1 MLAVSAEMR
10 APLSRPHFTP
20 DDIIALKTKA
30 IGLRHLSSADEL
42 SQNLQRGAR
51 DGCAFNITFKRNEY
65 CHRQTMLDRLETEGP
80 EHIVHEYNSAVR
92 DAFSRSFNM
101 DLSGFINPGHTHVE
115 EVINKVEKSMRF
127 VLVDYAN
134 CGTPTDADMYNGLG
148 RYPKSY
154 IDPDRIKATLPPF
167 DPSRISLSPTTVL
180 DRQLGDGLKN
190 EIMDQFMENL
200 THTLRTHLPAFEDDI
215 MLKFLS
221 TQHGARTV

>member
-20 DDIIALKTKA
+20 DDITALKTKA
-30 IGLRHLSSADEL
+30 IGLRHLSSAEEL

-51 DGCAFNITFKRNEY
+51 NGCAFNITFQRSEDG
-65 CHRQTMLDRLETEGP
+65 HRQTMLDRLETDGP
-80 EHIVHEYNSAVR
+80 QHIVHEYNRAVR
-92 DAFSRSFNM
+92 EAFNNSFNM

-115 EVINKVEKSMRF
+115 EVINKVAKSMRF

-134 CGTPTDADMYNGLG
+134 CGTPADADMYSGLG

-154 IDPDRIKATLPPF
+154 INASRMKATLPPF
-167 DPSRISLSPTTVL
+167 DPNRISLSPTTVL
-180 DRQLGDGLKN
+180 DRQLGERLKN
-190 EIMDQFMENL
+190 EIVDQFMENL